1 MDEDSRL
8 VRYRVVPRSERLQ
21 ERIHESSPQ
30 PIRFI
35 SDPPF
40 HPFQTARS
48 SDCGQKVES
57 MLTRFEKAR
66 ILGARTLQLSLGAPP
81 LVQSTEVDP
90 LRIAQ
95 REMEKG
101 VIPLTVKRS

>member
-1 MDEDSRL
+1 
-8 VRYRVVPRSERLQ
+8 
-21 ERIHESSPQ
+21 
-30 PIRFI
+30 
-35 SDPPF
+35 
-40 HPFQTARS
+40 
-48 SDCGQKVES
+48 

-81 LVQSTEVDP
+81 LVQSDEVDP

-95 REMEKG
+95 SEMEKN

>member
-1 MDEDSRL
+1 
-8 VRYRVVPRSERLQ
+8 
-21 ERIHESSPQ
+21 
-30 PIRFI
+30 
-35 SDPPF
+35 
-40 HPFQTARS
+40 
-48 SDCGQKVES
+48 

-95 REMEKG
+95 REMDQG
-101 VIPLTVKRS
+101 VIPLTVKRD